1 VSSPVTERFVDLVSG
16 RDDELP
22 LDEAAL
28 LIAAHAKPALRVE
41 HYLGRLDELASMVDS
56 ETLAGVLDLLY
67 RREGFR
73 GNEEDYYDERNS
85 YLDEVLDRRLG
96 IPITLAVVLM
106 EVGRRIGLRLVGLN
120 TPGHF
125 LVAHL
130 DDSRAPTAVDPFT
143 GMVLP
148 DAPEVTGLVA
158 GPRLILAR
166 MLGNLRQIHGAA
178 GDRQN
183 LGWVLRLRA
192 AIPDLSVTERAEAL
206 AGLGSAAGQPLEAA
220 DGLEQLA
227 AEAAVDEQE
236 ADRLRARATQLR
248 AKLN

>member
-1 VSSPVTERFVDLVSG
+1 MTSPATERFIALV
-16 RDDELP
+16 RRPEAELP

-56 ETLAGVLDLLY
+56 ETLGGVLDLLY
-67 RREGFR
+67 RHERFR
-73 GNEEDYYDERNS
+73 GNDDDYYDERNS
-85 YLDEVLDRRLG
+85 YLDEVLDRRVG

-106 EVGRRIGLRLVGLN
+106 EVGRRVGIRLAGLN

-130 DDSRAPTAVDPFT
+130 DDESPPTAVDPFT

-148 DAPEVTGLVA
+148 DVPALAGLVA

-220 DGLEQLA
+220 DGLEELA
-227 AEAAVDEQE
+227 DEAATNEQE
-236 ADRLRARATQLR
+236 AEKLRARATQLR